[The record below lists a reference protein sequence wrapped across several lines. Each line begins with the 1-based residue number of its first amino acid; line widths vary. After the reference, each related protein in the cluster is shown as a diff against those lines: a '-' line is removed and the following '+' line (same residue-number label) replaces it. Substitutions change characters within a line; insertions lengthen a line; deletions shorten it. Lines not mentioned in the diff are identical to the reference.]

1 MAYFAKFSPSPSS
14 SGNVAR
20 YSAYLTWKGITKK
33 FGFTRKAQKRLIN
46 WFYKLSLP
54 ENPKTGLIES
64 TWISSKGVKVS
75 LKKILVWN
83 DFVYHTDQQIRQ
95 HIGEERVWKFFSPFD
110 KRSSTWQKK
119 QKKCKISIRR
129 RTIHS
134 IKHILISLGLK
145 RILFVNFWFWPSAS
159 QLLSPQ
165 NLPRTQTSL
174 FRWKLA
180 HKRRREGDN
189 GRDGAKLPVCSLPMV
204 PCGSSPVTRVSR
216 SPLPCEKRSAWGGGC
231 RRSLPVFLHGTG
243 YAGLGWDKHRRGGL
257 V

>member
-75 LKKILVWN
+75 LKKILLW
-83 DFVYHTDQQIRQ
+83 DHFVYHTDQQIRQ

-110 KRSSTWQKK
+110 KRSSAWQKK
-119 QKKCKISIRR
+119 QKKLQNFHPQKNDPQYKAHPDLIRVKKNSIR
-129 RTIHS
+129 
-134 IKHILISLGLK
+134 
-145 RILFVNFWFWPSAS
+145 
-159 QLLSPQ
+159 
-165 NLPRTQTSL
+165 
-174 FRWKLA
+174 
-180 HKRRREGDN
+180 
-189 GRDGAKLPVCSLPMV
+189 
-204 PCGSSPVTRVSR
+204 
-216 SPLPCEKRSAWGGGC
+216 
-231 RRSLPVFLHGTG
+231 
-243 YAGLGWDKHRRGGL
+243 
-257 V
+257 